1 MNESER
7 RQLKQ
12 ALLDCA
18 KQNENR
24 CIATGNVVIS
34 RVCESAE
41 KCITELEEQ
50 IKRGGSQ

>member
-18 KQNENR
+18 KQNENKW
-24 CIATGNVVIS
+24 IATGYVVIS

-50 IKRGGSQ
+50 IKKGEK